1 MIDRNNARPDLYG
14 PLKQYA
20 REMRRN
26 QTDAESALWNHIK
39 NKQLGVS
46 FLRQY
51 IIDDYIVDF
60 ICRETNLIIEV
71 DGEYHDYPEQVNY
84 DNKRSERLIELGYT
98 IIRFTNNEIL
108 FNLDTVLNTIT
119 KNISRSNTPLPSR
132 EGLGGSELA
141 YQYAQYTR
149 RNIFLTG
156 KAGTGKTT
164 FLRKLQQETNKR
176 MIVVAPTGVAA
187 INAGGVT
194 IHSFF
199 QLAPGLFLPG
209 QTIGGREQKNKY
221 SFSKHKIN
229 ILRSLDLLVIDEV
242 SMVRCD
248 LLDAIDDVLRR
259 YQNRNLPFGGVQLL
273 LIGDLQQLAPVTSE
287 DEWQLM
293 RQHGYT
299 TPYFF
304 GSQALNQTNYTTIEL
319 THVYRQSDPTF
330 VNMLNQVRDN
340 KIDAQTLQVLNS
352 RYMPNFKPS
361 DEEGYITLTTHNV
374 QAHDI
379 NRMKLMMLPTKPMK
393 YEAEIEGEFPELS
406 YPTDSSLELKI
417 GAQVMFCKNDSN
429 KQFYNGKIGQV
440 VKLDSERVWVRC
452 APDSLDPENPDEE
465 KVIEVSAQEWT
476 NSKYK
481 TDEKTG
487 EISEEIVGK
496 FTQIPLKT
504 AWAITIHKSQGL
516 TFDRAIINA
525 GRAFSPGQ
533 VYVALSRCR
542 SLEGLVLSTPIPPG
556 VITVDPMVVQYNQQV
571 QDNQPTAEDLKN
583 DRRKFVEDILCK
595 VFDYDQLQIRLN
607 YMVRLF
613 DEHLHRQYP
622 IKVSAAKGIRDEVEK
637 HLTNV
642 GRTFQQQIRSLTA
655 LADTYEENPQLQDRV
670 RRGTLY
676 YFDKTTDLMQD
687 FIEDGL
693 PEIDNKANK
702 EQLEREFQLL
712 ESDYNL
718 KVQLFTKFA
727 SHGFSLNNYWDA
739 KAIASMTPEEKK
751 EKERKKA
758 TKSKSEKVKKIAVS
772 DNDDIKDQKLF
783 NALRDWRSEKAIELK
798 VPAYTIMHNVTLIAL
813 ANNKPQ
819 DLKQLLA
826 IPGIGK
832 KVLGAFG
839 AELLEII
846 RKQG

>member
-1 MIDRNNARPDLYG
+1 MENTA
-14 PLKQYA
+14 
-20 REMRRN
+20 
-26 QTDAESALWNHIK
+26 
-39 NKQLGVS
+39 
-46 FLRQY
+46 
-51 IIDDYIVDF
+51 
-60 ICRETNLIIEV
+60 
-71 DGEYHDYPEQVNY
+71 
-84 DNKRSERLIELGYT
+84 T
-98 IIRFTNNEIL
+98 I
-108 FNLDTVLNTIT
+108 
-119 KNISRSNTPLPSR
+119 
-132 EGLGGSELA
+132 LA
-141 YQYAQYTR
+141 QNYAQYTK

-164 FLRKLQQETNKR
+164 FLKKLMRETNKR

-209 QTIGGREQKNKY
+209 QNIGGREQKMKY

-242 SMVRCD
+242 SMVRSD

-259 YQNRNLPFGGVQLL
+259 YQNRHLPFGGVQLL
-273 LIGDLQQLAPVTSE
+273 LIGDLQQLAPVTTE

-304 GSQALNQTNYTTIEL
+304 GSQALNQTDYTIIEL
-319 THVYRQSDPTF
+319 THVYRQADQTF

-340 KIDAQTLQVLNS
+340 KVDAQTLQVLNS
-352 RYMPNFKPS
+352 RYQPNFKPK
-361 DEEGYITLTTHNV
+361 DEEGYITLTTHNA
-374 QAHDI
+374 QAQDI
-379 NRMKLMMLPTKPMK
+379 NRMKLMMLPSLPQIYK
-393 YEAEIEGEFPELS
+393 AEIEGEFPEMS
-406 YPTDSSLELKI
+406 YPTDAALELKV
-417 GAQVMFCKNDSN
+417 GAQVMFCKNDPN
-429 KQFYNGKIGQV
+429 HQYYNGKIGQV
-440 VKLDSERVWVRC
+440 VKLDKERVWVKC
-452 APDSLDPENPDEE
+452 APDSLDREDPDEE
-465 KVIEVSAQEWT
+465 KIIEVTPQEWT
-476 NSKYK
+476 NAKYK

-487 EISEEIVGK
+487 EITEDIVGK
-496 FTQIPLKT
+496 FTQMPLKT

-516 TFDRAIINA
+516 TFDHAIINA

-542 SLEGLVLSTPIPPG
+542 TLEGMVLSTPIPPG
-556 VITVDPMVVQYNQQV
+556 VISVDPQVMQYNQCIQ
-571 QDNQPTAEDLKN
+571 QRQPSTEDLRN
-583 DRRKFVEDILCK
+583 DRRAFVEDILCK
-595 VFDYDQLQIRLN
+595 VFDFDQLQIRLN
-607 YMVRLF
+607 YVVRLF

-622 IKVSAAKGIRDEVEK
+622 LKVSAAKAIRDEVEK

-642 GRTFQQQIRSLTA
+642 GRTFEQQIRSLMQQ
-655 LADTYEENPQLQDRV
+655 ADTYEENPTLQDRV

-676 YFDKTTDLMQD
+676 YFNKTTELLQD
-687 FIEDGL
+687 FIDDGL
-693 PEIDNKANK
+693 PEIDNKANR

-718 KVQLFTKFA
+718 KVQLFTRF
-727 SHGFSLNNYWDA
+727 SSNGFSLNDYWDA

-751 EKERKKA
+751 EKERKSAKA
-758 TKSKSEKVKKIAVS
+758 AKPKKEKVEKIRVS
-772 DNDDIKDQKLF
+772 EDDDIKNPRLF
-783 NALRDWRSEKAIELK
+783 EALREWRSEKAIMLK

-839 AELLEII
+839 TELLEII

>member
-1 MIDRNNARPDLYG
+1 MPVGVAS
-14 PLKQYA
+14 
-20 REMRRN
+20 
-26 QTDAESALWNHIK
+26 QTIN
-39 NKQLGVS
+39 
-46 FLRQY
+46 
-51 IIDDYIVDF
+51 
-60 ICRETNLIIEV
+60 
-71 DGEYHDYPEQVNY
+71 
-84 DNKRSERLIELGYT
+84 
-98 IIRFTNNEIL
+98 
-108 FNLDTVLNTIT
+108 
-119 KNISRSNTPLPSR
+119 PLPSR
-132 EGLGGSELA
+132 EGKGGSDLA

-164 FLRKLQQETNKR
+164 FLRRLQQETNKR

-199 QLAPGLFLPG
+199 QLAPGLYLPG
-209 QTIGGREQKNKY
+209 QTIGGREQKSKY

-229 ILRSLDLLVIDEV
+229 ILRTLDLLVIDEV

-273 LIGDLQQLAPVTSE
+273 LIGDLQQLAPVTTE

-304 GSQALNQTNYTTIEL
+304 GSQALNMTDYTTIEL

-340 KIDAQTLQVLNS
+340 KIDAQTIQVLNS
-352 RYMPNFKPS
+352 RYLPNFKPS
-361 DEEGYITLTTHNV
+361 DDEGYITLTTHNA
-374 QAHDI
+374 QAQDI
-379 NRMKLMMLPTKPMK
+379 NRMKLMMLPTKPQH
-393 YEAEIEGEFPELS
+393 YEAEIEGEFPEMS
-406 YPTDSSLELKI
+406 YPTDAMLELKI
-417 GAQVMFCKNDSN
+417 GAQVMFCKNDPN
-429 KQFYNGKIGQV
+429 KEYYNGKIGRV
-440 VKLDSERVWVRC
+440 VKLDNDRVWVRC
-452 APDSLDPENPDEE
+452 APDTLDPENPDEE

-481 TDEKTG
+481 TNEKTG
-487 EISEEIVGK
+487 EITEEVVGK

-556 VITVDPMVVQYNQQV
+556 VITVDPQVMLYNQQV
-571 QDNQPTAEDLKN
+571 QNNQPTAEDLKN
-583 DRRKFVEDILCK
+583 DRRAFVEDILCT
-595 VFDYDQLQIRLN
+595 VFDYDQLQTRLN
-607 YMVRLF
+607 YVVRLF

-622 IKVSAAKGIRDEVEK
+622 LKVSSAKGIRDEVEK

-642 GRTFQQQIRSLTA
+642 GRTFQQQIRSLVP
-655 LADTYEENPQLQDRV
+655 LADTFEENPQLQDRI

-676 YFDKTTDLMQD
+676 YFDKTTDLLQS

-758 TKSKSEKVKKIAVS
+758 TKGKAKSEKVEKIKVS
-772 DNDDIKDQKLF
+772 DTDDIKDKKLF
-783 NALRDWRSEKAIELK
+783 DALREWRNEKAIELK
-798 VPAYTIMHNVTLIAL
+798 VPAYTIMHNATLIAL
-813 ANNKPQ
+813 ANNKP
-819 DLKQLLA
+819 DNLKKLLA

-839 AELLEII
+839 TELLEII
-846 RKQG
+846 RNHPNPPSKEGSIEYKYWA